1 MNHGNELWTYR
12 TGDGNAM
19 SVAHGAYMGGGGGGR
34 LNERR
39 LDGFVGEGIGEEI
52 YLVVGRRAIRGAHG
66 LARPPENPAE

>member
-1 MNHGNELWTYR
+1 M
-12 TGDGNAM
+12 
-19 SVAHGAYMGGGGGGR
+19 GGGGR